1 MAGPPVSLSS
11 GAEDQ
16 SEGVITTLLTNQKP
30 GLRLGTQFMRE
41 GAATADTDCRGER
54 SRELDF
60 KVRWMFVFCLNV
72 HCILIFTDKERGLNN
87 IQNLSTKR
95 GNRL

>member
-1 MAGPPVSLSS
+1 MMAGPPVSLSS

-41 GAATADTDCRGER
+41 GAATADTDCRGE
-54 SRELDF
+54 ELG
-60 KVRWMFVFCLNV
+60 VRFQSEMDVCVLFECSLYFDL
-72 HCILIFTDKERGLNN
+72 HR
-87 IQNLSTKR
+87 QRKR
-95 GNRL
+95 VK